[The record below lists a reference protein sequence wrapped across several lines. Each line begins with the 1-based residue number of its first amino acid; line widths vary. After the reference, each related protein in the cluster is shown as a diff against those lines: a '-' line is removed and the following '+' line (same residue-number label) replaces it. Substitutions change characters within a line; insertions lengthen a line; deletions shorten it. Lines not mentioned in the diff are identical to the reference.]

1 MPLIQCMNDLVFRTI
16 AFDPDKGF
24 FLNGRNIKIN
34 GSCEHHTLGAL
45 GAAMNREAVRRQLT
59 IMQKM
64 GVNAIRSAHNMPAPE
79 LMELCD
85 EMGLL
90 LYTESFDMW
99 EHCKTDYDYGNYFKD
114 WWKTD
119 LTSWVRQDR
128 NHPSVFIWGIGN
140 EIHDINFDRGL
151 EVTKML
157 RDAVKE
163 LDYYSNAVIGMGSNI
178 MGGEGAQKCAAEVD
192 LVGYNYMEHLYDEH
206 HEKYPDWCIFGSETS
221 STLQSRGIYH
231 FH

>member
-1 MPLIQCMNDLVFRTI
+1 MYTVHSEIIKDETAIDSSDERFGFRTI

-24 FLNGRNIKIN
+24 FLNGRNVKIN

-45 GAAMNREAVRRQLT
+45 GAAINREAVRRQLT

-128 NHPSVFIWGIGN
+128 NHPSATSI
-140 EIHDINFDRGL
+140 L
-151 EVTKML
+151 T
-157 RDAVKE
+157 
-163 LDYYSNAVIGMGSNI
+163 
-178 MGGEGAQKCAAEVD
+178 VD
-192 LVGYNYMEHLYDEH
+192 
-206 HEKYPDWCIFGSETS
+206 
-221 STLQSRGIYH
+221 
-231 FH
+231 